1 MGNETPV
8 LALPAPTYTDLRFD
22 DGTHSG
28 VRIDL
33 RRGILEVQKRGVKH
47 VFDLTTI
54 QRDQHRGAGGGTDG
68 KDNRSQ
74 YSPRSAT

>member
-1 MGNETPV
+1 MANESPV
-8 LALPAPTYTDLRFD
+8 LALPEPDYIDLRLA

-28 VRIDL
+28 VRLDMV
-33 RRGILEVQKRGVKH
+33 RGILEVQKRGVKH

-68 KDNRSQ
+68 KDNRG
-74 YSPRSAT
+74 

>member
-1 MGNETPV
+1 MGSETPV

-47 VFDLTTI
+47 LFDLATI
-54 QRDQHRGAGGGTDG
+54 GQENRGAKGGTDG